1 MGKRW
6 RGCANLLLA
15 SSALTNFN
23 FSHFSLS
30 GFWKFLLLFFYFPP
44 PCSCCFFAK
53 SSSRRA
59 AAKAK
64 PTAARCQAKLEH
76 MAATEPTDFHAYVPL
91 RRILALLS
99 GLRVTVPSFFFFSS
113 TCCRLER
120 SKKGARRG
128 FCVPTRMFG
137 YRFTPGFPFKKPA
150 TSVDPQSAQ
159 SLMHCCVF
167 VSLMKRKITQYS
179 KSFLN

>member
-1 MGKRW
+1 MEKEVE
-6 RGCANLLLA
+6 GCANLLLA

-23 FSHFSLS
+23 FSHFSLP
-30 GFWKFLLLFFYFPP
+30 GFWKFLLLFFDFFPP
-44 PCSCCFFAK
+44 RAAAVFFAK

-99 GLRVTVPSFFFFSS
+99 GLRVTVPSFFFFFPS

-128 FCVPTRMFG
+128 FCVPTRRFG
-137 YRFTPGFPFKKPA
+137 YGFTPGFPFKNLR
-150 TSVDPQSAQ
+150 PQLTPGLH
-159 SLMHCCVF
+159 SL
-167 VSLMKRKITQYS
+167 
-179 KSFLN
+179 